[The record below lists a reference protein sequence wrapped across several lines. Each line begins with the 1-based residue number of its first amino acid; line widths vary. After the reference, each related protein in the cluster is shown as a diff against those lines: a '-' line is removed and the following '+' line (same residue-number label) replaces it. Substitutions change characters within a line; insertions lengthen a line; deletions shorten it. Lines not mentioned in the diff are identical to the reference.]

1 MKLMLAAGE
10 TPSVA
15 KRSKK
20 IPRRLPAMLRIAM
33 RAGKPVEI
41 HFIISSI
48 HREAFFSL
56 RNIKKAPTDVGA

>member
-41 HFIISSI
+41 HLCKF
-48 HREAFFSL
+48 L
-56 RNIKKAPTDVGA
+56 TK